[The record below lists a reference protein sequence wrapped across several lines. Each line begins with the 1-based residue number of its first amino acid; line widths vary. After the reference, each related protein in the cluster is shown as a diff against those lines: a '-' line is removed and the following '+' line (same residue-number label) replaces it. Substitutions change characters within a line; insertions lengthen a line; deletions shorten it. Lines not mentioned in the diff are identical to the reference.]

1 TVATKWKTVN
11 KSKCGLREFCCIV
24 WSILFSKFQRK
35 LYLPEDGCQNITPTS
50 KGRASTAISLGLHSY
65 YAFPLLELPDQ
76 RCLGVFEI
84 VSTKPSLRLPNLIKM
99 KEQLPGFIVASG
111 NELGQR
117 MIVEVV
123 KVTPS
128 DELDSFEIGQP
139 LSSVQPSTQ
148 I

>member
-1 TVATKWKTVN
+1 
-11 KSKCGLREFCCIV
+11 
-24 WSILFSKFQRK
+24 
-35 LYLPEDGCQNITPTS
+35 
-50 KGRASTAISLGLHSY
+50 
-65 YAFPLLELPDQ
+65 
-76 RCLGVFEI
+76 
-84 VSTKPSLRLPNLIKM
+84 M